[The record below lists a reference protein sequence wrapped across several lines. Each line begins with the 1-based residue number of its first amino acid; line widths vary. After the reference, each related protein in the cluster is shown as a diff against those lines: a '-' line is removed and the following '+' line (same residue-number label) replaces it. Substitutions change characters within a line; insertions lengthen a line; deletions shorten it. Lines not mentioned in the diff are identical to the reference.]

1 MSDAKMQSERTSSC
15 FFQFPL
21 SVLGGAHFFSFFL
34 ISPFDAVAK
43 RLFYLQFCVSPSLGY
58 LKLGEVLYLGASRGT
73 PRYGYVITKGM
84 PVSRRSSGSSRGG
97 AKVGVEANGG
107 SDGTPGSGAL
117 KTEDVID
124 LLDDGPGDDNV
135 AAPPPPSHNAASA
148 GASASPGAGT
158 DAGAG
163 VGASAAGTVPHS
175 ENGGGSAT
183 HKEECQP
190 RGSVR
195 GAAKR
200 ATGDGKGTAEN
211 PCELLSSDD
220 EEEEEVVLRHVFP
233 GRPVGGQG
241 RGRGKGSGRGR
252 GRGDKEST
260 GRGAADVYGG
270 RGRGRP
276 GHQPQQSKRD
286 AQRASNA
293 QQQRQEQQQSHPWGR
308 WPYSQGAAAPSG
320 FGPQSQGAAGPSGF
334 AQQRP
339 EGPVASEPPQPDPS
353 HPDDTP
359 TVLASRANLMSA
371 WRAVCSAQKMF
382 SEVEQSLR
390 AKQAEYHEII
400 LQAPSV
406 DDTFMAHRQHTERVN
421 FATAA
426 VHAVATQLRTAHT
439 AVGVAAA
446 QHKRACE
453 DLDMALA
460 VMARERRSA
469 AQQRKGEAIASEF
482 QAEIRAWDLVEQT
495 TDLNIF
501 PAGELK
507 RIAKA
512 MGVDITGCVEK
523 AELAIAITEKREVGR
538 EAWVARKRKRAAEE
552 EIAARQRRKLAEL
565 REEESKRAANESAQA
580 SARQRAVSKVAS
592 WGHRADLRLF
602 LQRCGIKVDGG
613 GGNTKGALTK
623 SYRRAMMKFHPDR
636 TRSASLDEQALAAEV
651 TKWITQAWQTLR
663 D

>member
-1 MSDAKMQSERTSSC
+1 M
-15 FFQFPL
+15 
-21 SVLGGAHFFSFFL
+21 
-34 ISPFDAVAK
+34 
-43 RLFYLQFCVSPSLGY
+43 
-58 LKLGEVLYLGASRGT
+58 GASRGT
-73 PRYGYVITKGM
+73 PKYGYVITKGM

-97 AKVGVEANGG
+97 AKVGVEAAG
-107 SDGTPGSGAL
+107 DGDGTAKERVNTPGSGTP

-124 LLDDGPGDDNV
+124 LLDDEPGDDDE
-135 AAPPPPSHNAASA
+135 AAPPPPSRTAASA
-148 GASASPGAGT
+148 GTSASPGAGA

-163 VGASAAGTVPHS
+163 VGACAAGSVPHS
-175 ENGGGSAT
+175 EDGGAPVT

-190 RGSVR
+190 QGSMR
-195 GAAKR
+195 GAAKH
-200 ATGDGKGTAEN
+200 ATGDGKGTADD

-220 EEEEEVVLRHVFP
+220 EEEEVVLRHVFP
-233 GRPVGGQG
+233 GRPVGGRG
-241 RGRGKGSGRGR
+241 RGRGRGGGRGR
-252 GRGDKEST
+252 GRGDKAST
-260 GRGAADVYGG
+260 SRGAADFQGG

-276 GHQPQQSKRD
+276 SHQPQQSKRD
-286 AQRASNA
+286 AQRAANA
-293 QQQRQEQQQSHPWGR
+293 QQQRQEEHQQPHPWGR
-308 WPYSQGAAAPSG
+308 WPYPQGAAGPSG
-320 FGPQSQGAAGPSGF
+320 FGPQPQGAADPSGF

-339 EGPVASEPPQPDPS
+339 EGSVASVPQQPDPS

-359 TVLASRANLMSA
+359 AVLASRANLMSA

-406 DDTFMAHRQHTERVN
+406 NDDFMAHRQHTERVN

-426 VHAVATQLRTAHT
+426 VHAVATRLRTAHT
-439 AVGVAAA
+439 AVGVADA

-453 DLDMALA
+453 DLDTALA
-460 VMARERRSA
+460 VMARERQSA

-482 QAEIRAWDLVEQT
+482 QAEVRAWDLVEQT

-523 AELAIAITEKREVGR
+523 AELAIAITAKREGGR

-580 SARQRAVSKVAS
+580 SARQRAVAKVAS

-602 LQRCGIKVDGG
+602 LQRCGVKVDGG

-636 TRSASLDEQALAAEV
+636 TRSASLDEQALATEV